1 MFNVTKKNT
10 EFHTNRLIFYGGVFS
25 AEKKIKPA
33 DKNNIETHRKKT
45 MNIKLNLGEIIM
57 RQKNQNKKRRYNIK
71 QQIEI
76 TYYETNERVNIVEPK
91 RI

>member
-1 MFNVTKKNT
+1 
-10 EFHTNRLIFYGGVFS
+10 
-25 AEKKIKPA
+25 
-33 DKNNIETHRKKT
+33 

-76 TYYETNERVNIVEPK
+76 TYYETNERVNIVETK
-91 RI
+91 RISLMYKIMCIHIAQVGDGKN

>member
-1 MFNVTKKNT
+1 
-10 EFHTNRLIFYGGVFS
+10 
-25 AEKKIKPA
+25 
-33 DKNNIETHRKKT
+33 

-76 TYYETNERVNIVEPK
+76 TYYETNERVNIVETK